1 MAHIEQHPRGWRAH
15 VKVSGRRGSRLFKTP
30 EAAQQWAERQE
41 LKLRNQ
47 KTDDGRYE
55 RRRTNVALHVYI
67 MVAEGRVKIGITG
80 NPDDRWRKIGVGNPG
95 LSPLMYLT
103 PRTAFA
109 EWIERESHRRLQAY
123 SVGGEWFNCD
133 ISVAVAT
140 IKELWR

>member
-1 MAHIEQHPRGWRAH
+1 MSHIEEHARGWRAH
-15 VKVSGRRGSRLFKTP
+15 VKVGGRRRSRLCRTP
-30 EAAQQWAERQE
+30 EEARQWAERQE
-41 LKLRNQ
+41 VALR
-47 KTDDGRYE
+47 TRTAADGQHE

-67 MVAEGRVKIGITG
+67 MVAEGKLKIGITG

-95 LSPLMYLT
+95 LSPLMHLT

-109 EWIERESHRRLQAY
+109 KWIELEAHRRLKAF

-133 ISVAVAT
+133 VSVAIAT

>member
-1 MAHIEQHPRGWRAH
+1 MAHIEEHRHGWRAH
-15 VKVSGRRGSRLFKTP
+15 VKVSGRRDSRLFKTP

-47 KTDDGRYE
+47 KADDGRYE
-55 RRRTNVALHVYI
+55 PRRTNIALHVYI
-67 MVAEGRVKIGITG
+67 MEADGKVKIGITG

-95 LSPLMYLT
+95 LSPMMYLT
-103 PRTAFA
+103 PRTSFA
-109 EWIERESHRRLQAY
+109 QWIERESHRRLQEF
-123 SVGGEWFNCD
+123 SVGGEWFGCD